1 MLVASN
7 KISKNSTLHGFT
19 TAGSYIYRE
28 VKVVHSRKLV
38 DDAETKMM
46 KRLSKTHKEKSK

>member
-28 VKVVHSRKLV
+28 VKVVHSRKLA